1 MLKNIRILILLY
13 LLLIVA
19 VANWLARERT
29 TAWERPLNVVVYAI
43 NGDGGAVSRGYI
55 EALEDLDFADIE
67 AFFEREARR
76 YKLALKQP
84 VRIVLA
90 GELDRRPPAPPQAG
104 STLLIMWWSLK
115 LRYWAWR
122 HDEYPYPRD
131 IVIFVQYFDPAQNP
145 VMADSLGLQKG
156 LIGIVNAFASKAM
169 QAQNNVIIA
178 HEMLHTVGATDKYAL
193 VTNQPL
199 YPIGY
204 AHPEQRPLFPQKQ
217 AEIMAGRIP
226 ISETQAR
233 QPEGLRQV
241 ILGEATALEINWP
254 AAGR

>member
-43 NGDGGAVSRGYI
+43 NGDGSAVSRGYI
-55 EALEDLDFADIE
+55 EALEDPDFADIE

-76 YKLALKQP
+76 YGLALKQP

-90 GELDRRPPAPPQAG
+90 GELDSRPPAPPRAG
-104 STLLIMWWSLK
+104 STLSIMWWSLK

-122 HDEYPYPRD
+122 HDEYPYPQD

-145 VMADSLGLQKG
+145 VMADSVGLQKG
-156 LIGIVNAFASKAM
+156 LIRGRHGQICPRDQSA
-169 QAQNNVIIA
+169 
-178 HEMLHTVGATDKYAL
+178 AL
-193 VTNQPL
+193 PHRLCPPRTKTAVPAET
-199 YPIGY
+199 GRDHGR
-204 AHPEQRPLFPQKQ
+204 AHPDLRDP
-217 AEIMAGRIP
+217 R
-226 ISETQAR
+226 ETAR
-233 QPEGLRQV
+233 R
-241 ILGEATALEINWP
+241 T
-254 AAGR
+254 AAGDPGRSDRA